1 MGCLFFGVPDIYEDE
16 GRKGA
21 LEEMRVWVLIVVCFN
36 EVG

>member
-1 MGCLFFGVPDIYEDE
+1 VLFFGVPDMYIYEDE

-36 EVG
+36 EMG